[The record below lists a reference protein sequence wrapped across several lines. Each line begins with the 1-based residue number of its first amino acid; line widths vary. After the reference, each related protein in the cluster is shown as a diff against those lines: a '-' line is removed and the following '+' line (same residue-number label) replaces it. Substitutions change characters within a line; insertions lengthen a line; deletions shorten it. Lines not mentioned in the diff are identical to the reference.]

1 MAKIKSVIGLEAD
14 SNEIRAVEISR
25 SSGVYSVLACG
36 KIPLSE
42 GVIEEGFIRDA
53 DRFSIALSEL
63 MRNGGFKSTDI
74 VVGVNNENVIM
85 RYASFPQ
92 VSPDKLRN
100 MVLLQ
105 AQEFIPIPV
114 QEMEIDY
121 VVAGQGV
128 NDEEQN
134 VTNVMLVAARRNM
147 IEQYINTLS
156 ASKLQV
162 IDVDASVLSLCR
174 GLKNGVA
181 GEEKYAVLNMTE
193 DLLNFLVIKGDEISM
208 VRSIQIPER
217 VEENVERL
225 FADSYDDDDTVMVED
240 IQEVGAMLAQETNSS
255 VSYYSMQNS
264 DAPIEKIFLTTTL
277 PNNDR
282 ISEEM
287 RSIVSAIP
295 VIVPDFY
302 SSNNFGLD
310 QKVINEFAGCI
321 GLAIAA
327 LEVK

>member
-1 MAKIKSVIGLEAD
+1 MAKIKSRIGLEVN
-14 SNEIRAVEISR
+14 SKEIRAVEVSR
-25 SSGVYSVLACG
+25 INGEYSVLACG
-36 KIPLSE
+36 KIPLPE

-53 DRFSIALSEL
+53 DRFNIALTEL
-63 MRNGGFKSTDI
+63 ITNGGFKSVKI
-74 VVGVNNENVIM
+74 VLGFNNENVVM
-85 RYASFPQ
+85 RYATFPQ
-92 VSPDKLRN
+92 VAEDKLRN

-121 VVAGQGV
+121 VIAGEGTGDDDQP
-128 NDEEQN
+128 

-156 ASKLQV
+156 ASKFMV
-162 IDVDASVLSLCR
+162 VDVDASVLSLCR
-174 GLKNGVA
+174 GLKSSVV
-181 GEEKYAVLNMTE
+181 GEERYAVLNITE
-193 DLLNFLVIKGDEISM
+193 DLLNFLIIKGDEISM

-217 VEENVERL
+217 VEENVKRL
-225 FADSYDDDDTVMVED
+225 FSGSYDDAAKRAED
-240 IQEVGAMLAQETNSS
+240 IEEVGSMLAQETSSS

-264 DAPIEKIFLTTTL
+264 DSPIEKIFLLSTL
-277 PNNDR
+277 SEND
-282 ISEEM
+282 ELANKM
-287 RSIVSAIP
+287 KDVVSTIP

-302 SSNNFGLD
+302 KSNNFGLD

-327 LEVK
+327 MEVQ